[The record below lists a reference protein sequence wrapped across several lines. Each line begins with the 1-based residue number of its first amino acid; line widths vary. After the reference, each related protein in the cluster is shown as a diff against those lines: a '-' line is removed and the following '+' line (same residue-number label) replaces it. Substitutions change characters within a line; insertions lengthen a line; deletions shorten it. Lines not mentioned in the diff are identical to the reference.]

1 MEYTKKSAMHQAV
14 WSFDP
19 EEPINGIFEDAT
31 ASILEGLKQSEHEE
45 SSDDSELESCSLLQ
59 FVSESQK

>member
-1 MEYTKKSAMHQAV
+1 MHQAV
-14 WSFDP
+14 RSFDP

-45 SSDDSELESCSLLQ
+45 SSDDSELELEQ
-59 FVSESQK
+59 